1 MPQENQVRLFDRV
14 KEITYSQGTTNL
26 ALAGAADGFSSFGR
40 FYNHNE
46 VVFYA
51 ITDGK
56 RYEVGSGIYRSASYD
71 DHDNITYN
79 ELTRMPF
86 RSSNVDNSIVNF
98 PPGVKEVFAT
108 YPATHS
114 VMMGSGLPNL
124 NVPQN
129 QSIAV
134 WDSANILNSF
144 SGFTFDHAISSIGL
158 NQPNHF
164 YGLDLGGDGLQYSSR
179 VRASGYYVGPTGV
192 YFQSGNGNN
201 ANLQLSKQPYAGGT
215 QFVHFTPNLTDDQLS
230 GDEQTNAHLVIQVSG
245 DVNQYILLQKQDAH
259 TVFCGPI
266 DDCNPSCESNYPTFR
281 PLVINDLPMVDL
293 SGIFVSL
300 ETLIA
305 TSGSLVN
312 YTDTSVV
319 SASGDL
325 YAYASGVQNNLDIHI
340 SGYKSDFRDLEVAI
354 SGKVDTY
361 LHTLEHENPYVT
373 SYINRGSLSSMVA
386 NTGHWDGV
394 TPESWAI
401 VPFGDV
407 EYQSSDQSW
416 DADEYVWNTPD
427 SGRYHIDVHLSSSY
441 DDDATNPAEQ
451 DTKYRLVTSG
461 NGSAIPSYANGYY
474 IWNNALPNGAGTNTY
489 VASNVNASHSWNV
502 NVPSGYKIYL
512 EYSGKLYS
520 QSNISIHKI

>member
-1 MPQENQVRLFDRV
+1 MQNQIRLFDRV
-14 KEITYSQGTTNL
+14 KELTYSQGTTNF
-26 ALAGAADGFSSFGR
+26 ALAGAADGFSALDR
-40 FYNHNE
+40 FYEHNE

-51 ITDGK
+51 ATDGL
-56 RYEVGSGIYRSASYD
+56 RYEVGSGVYRRADYD
-71 DHDNITYN
+71 PGDSITYN
-79 ELTRMPF
+79 ELQRYPF
-86 RSSNVDNSIVNF
+86 RTSNPDNSIVNF
-98 PPGVKEVFAT
+98 PPGVKEVFIT

-114 VMMGSGLPNL
+114 VMMGSGIPNI
-124 NVPQN
+124 NVPQRRGV
-129 QSIAV
+129 AV
-134 WDSANILNSF
+134 WDSENILNYF
-144 SGFTFDHAISSIGL
+144 SAFTYNNSLKSLGI

-164 YGLDLGGDGLQYSSR
+164 YGVDVGGDGMSYESR
-179 VRASGYYVGPTGV
+179 IRASGYFVGGTGI
-192 YFQSGNGNN
+192 YFQSGNGAN
-201 ANLQLSKQPYAGGT
+201 ANLQLSKNQYAGGT
-215 QFVHFTPNLTDDQLS
+215 QYVHFKPNITDDQLPA
-230 GDEQTNAHLVIQVSG
+230 ENQTNSHLVIQVSG
-245 DVNQYILLQKQDAH
+245 DVNEYILLQKQDAH
-259 TVFCGPI
+259 TVFSGPI
-266 DDCNPSCESNYPTFR
+266 DDCNPSCSEGYPTFR
-281 PLVINDLPMVDL
+281 RLVVDDLPMVEL
-293 SGIFVSL
+293 SGIFTSFD
-300 ETLIA
+300 TLLA
-305 TSGSLVN
+305 TSGSLVG
-312 YTDTSVV
+312 YVDSSIVDV
-319 SASGDL
+319 SGHL
-325 YAYASGVQNNLDIHI
+325 RAYASGIQNNLDVHV
-340 SGYKSDFRDLEVAI
+340 SGYQSDFRDLEVAI

-416 DADEYVWNTPD
+416 DSNEYVWNSPD

-441 DDDATNPAEQ
+441 DDDATNPVEQ

-461 NGSAIPSYANGYY
+461 NGSAVPSYANGYY

-520 QSNISIHKI
+520 QSNISIHKV